1 MQTIGKHTDEKQYLD
16 IMNNILLKGDRR
28 ESRNATTL
36 STFGARMEFDLSDNK
51 IPIIT
56 TKKIACKTII
66 KELLWFIS
74 GDTNNKTLQNQ
85 GVHIWDKN
93 STREYL
99 DENGF
104 HDREE
109 NDLGPIYG
117 FQWRHSGAS
126 YKTCHDNY
134 DNCGVDQLQ
143 ECITA
148 IRETPYSRRMIVS
161 SWNVADIQHMALP
174 PCHALFQWYV
184 SSNGE
189 LSLQLYQRSADF
201 FLGVPFNV
209 TSYSLLVHM
218 VCHLTKLKAGKFIH
232 IIGDAHIYENHIN
245 VVKTQINRSPHAFP
259 TLSINREV
267 KTIDDFKLEDFT
279 IHDYIH
285 HDILKADMIA

>member
-1 MQTIGKHTDEKQYLD
+1 
-16 IMNNILLKGDRR
+16 
-28 ESRNATTL
+28 
-36 STFGARMEFDLSDNK
+36 
-51 IPIIT
+51 
-56 TKKIACKTII
+56 
-66 KELLWFIS
+66 
-74 GDTNNKTLQNQ
+74 
-85 GVHIWDKN
+85 
-93 STREYL
+93 
-99 DENGF
+99 
-104 HDREE
+104 
-109 NDLGPIYG
+109 
-117 FQWRHSGAS
+117 
-126 YKTCHDNY
+126 
-134 DNCGVDQLQ
+134 
-143 ECITA
+143 
-148 IRETPYSRRMIVS
+148 MIVS

-245 VVKTQINRSPHAFP
+245 VVKTQINRRPHAFP